1 MSGDVDG
8 RGGLNLKHIQSIKVI
23 VPPMSEQMKFVSIAR
38 QADKSKFGWRI
49 DEVGWFLHNS
59 SFGTDIRNVAA
70 RFSAWADAG
79 WLIIKVD
86 EIEVVVALYVA

>member
-8 RGGLNLKHIQSIKVI
+8 RGGLNLKHIQSMKVI

-49 DEVGWFLHNS
+49 DEVG
-59 SFGTDIRNVAA
+59 
-70 RFSAWADAG
+70 
-79 WLIIKVD
+79 
-86 EIEVVVALYVA
+86 

>member
-38 QADKSKFGWRI
+38 QADKSKCGWRI
-49 DEVGWFLHNS
+49 DEVG
-59 SFGTDIRNVAA
+59 
-70 RFSAWADAG
+70 
-79 WLIIKVD
+79 
-86 EIEVVVALYVA
+86 